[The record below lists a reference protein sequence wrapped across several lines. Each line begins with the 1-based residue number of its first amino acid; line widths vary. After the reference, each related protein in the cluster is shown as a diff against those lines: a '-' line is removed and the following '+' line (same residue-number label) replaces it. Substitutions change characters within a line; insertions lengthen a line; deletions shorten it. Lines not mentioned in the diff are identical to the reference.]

1 MSFEEDFEEELY
13 NYIDYKQTEM
23 PFFLNKIEDLSH
35 RTEYYKIKEYLD
47 EFLNN
52 EKDASNFIVMPGLR
66 GVGKTTILLQIY
78 DYLSNEKNIN
88 NEDILFLSMDRLRY
102 YDADLLKIVEN
113 FLEFTHKTSLIHLDK
128 KIFILVDECHFDKN
142 WGLSG
147 KIIHDYTKNIFLLCT
162 GSSALNLEM
171 NADVVRRSSKEAIF
185 PNSFQDY
192 LLLKYNI
199 NLYNGSSSVSKS
211 IHHNNNDSNVL
222 NKVKPNNNFSNVL
235 ENLIYFGEEKYF
247 NEAKVLEKTIQK
259 QLNTLN
265 KNPNIEF
272 NEFLKIHGFPFS
284 LYSKEKKAYQNIF
297 NNIKKVVD
305 EDIPS
310 IKSFNTSSTIN
321 FMKILMY
328 LGTQRPGS
336 LSIQKIA
343 NYLSISSNTVHE
355 MLNVLEKS
363 QVIFNIKPYVG
374 GTKTIKA
381 SWKYYF
387 LSSSIKAA
395 ISYELGRYDL
405 NNRKCLG
412 ALAENY
418 VAAALFKMKQKSFRM
433 MGIFFPTEKG
443 GCDFLI
449 KTKLDDLVPIEV
461 GIGKKTKSQLTKA
474 INTYDADYG
483 ILISNRY
490 SKLQYYGEIIHIPLV
505 TFGFL

>member
-1 MSFEEDFEEELY
+1 MVFEEELY
-13 NYIDYKQTEM
+13 NYIDDKQAEM
-23 PFFLNKIEDLSH
+23 PFFIDKIKNFNH
-35 RTEYYKIKEYLD
+35 RTEYYKIKKYLD

-52 EKDASNFIVMPGLR
+52 EKDASSFVVMPGLR

-78 DYLSNEKNIN
+78 DYLANERNIDSD
-88 NEDILFLSMDRLRY
+88 DILFLSMERLRY

-128 KIFILVDECHFDKN
+128 KIFVLVDECHFDKQ

-147 KIIHDYTKNIFLLCT
+147 KIIYDYTKNIFLLCT

-185 PNSFQDY
+185 PNSFHDY

-199 NLYNGSSSVSKS
+199 DTG
-211 IHHNNNDSNVL
+211 
-222 NKVKPNNNFSNVL
+222 NNFSNVL
-235 ENLIYFGEEKYF
+235 ENLIYLGEEKYF
-247 NEAKVLEKTIQK
+247 NEARVLEKEVHK
-259 QLNTLN
+259 QLRALN

-272 NEFLKIHGFPFS
+272 NEFLKRHGFPFS

-297 NNIKKVVD
+297 DNIKKVVD

-310 IKSFNTSSTIN
+310 IKSFNSSSTIN

-336 LSIQKIA
+336 LSTQKIA
-343 NYLSISSNTVHE
+343 NYLSISSSTVHE

-363 QVIFNIKPYVG
+363 QLIFNIKPYGG
-374 GTKTIKA
+374 GTKAIKS

-387 LSSSIKAA
+387 LSPSLKAA

-412 ALAENY
+412 TLTENY
-418 VAAALFKMKQKSFRM
+418 VASSLFKMKQISFRM
-433 MGIFFPTEKG
+433 MGIFFPTEKK

-461 GIGKKTKSQLTKA
+461 GVGKKTKSQLTRA
-474 INTYDADYG
+474 INKYDADYG

-490 SKLQYYGEIIHIPLV
+490 SRLQYYDDIIHIPLV
-505 TFGFL
+505 IFGFL